1 MGEGSAA
8 VLVDLDGT
16 QVGTESNP
24 LRSDPTGDTTQP
36 ISAESLPLPTGAATE
51 TGNLASIKAKTDSIP
66 TDPAKESGKL
76 TAIDS
81 TLTSIKST
89 DGIKKIVDAL
99 PAGTNNIGDVDLAS
113 AIPAGTNEIGKV
125 AQGTKAAG
133 SAAWPLVIYDASGN
147 VVGVVLDGIIY
158 RVQTDAKVARGAS
171 ALVHLDAIDTV
182 SGQGRL
188 KTTLYTPNGDAV
200 AFGSVPSNPT
210 SIRNEFVKNGAVES
224 LLVNGSGTPQ
234 VFTYLADAT
243 YDISLQEL
251 KFVAVANAITF
262 GSSAFIGGAGPLTNG
277 LLVEIIASGN
287 TGTIY
292 NLTQNEGFVNFASPG
307 GFAWVVSSKDMM
319 SSTYTIGGGL
329 KLTHGS
335 ADAIRVTVRDNL
347 SSAGVYLKCF
357 VKGNL
362 LSVS

>member
-1 MGEGSAA
+1 MPEEAPTSLLIDQDGEF
-8 VLVDLDGT
+8 LGT
-16 QVGTESNP
+16 AENP
-24 LRSDPTGDTTQP
+24 LRIDPTGDTAQP
-36 ISAESLPLPTGAATE
+36 VSVESLPLPSGAATADKQD
-51 TGNLASIKAKTDSIP
+51 TGNSTLASIKGKTDNIP
-66 TDPAKESGKL
+66 SDPAKESGKL
-76 TAIDS
+76 TTIDS
-81 TLTSIKST
+81 TLVSIKAT
-89 DGIKKIVDAL
+89 DGIKKIQDAL
-99 PAGTNNIGDVDLAS
+99 
-113 AIPAGTNEIGKV
+113 PAGTNEIGKV

-188 KTTLYTPNGDAV
+188 KTTLYTPDGDAV

-277 LLVEIIASGN
+277 LLVEIIAGGN

-362 LSVS
+362 LPVS